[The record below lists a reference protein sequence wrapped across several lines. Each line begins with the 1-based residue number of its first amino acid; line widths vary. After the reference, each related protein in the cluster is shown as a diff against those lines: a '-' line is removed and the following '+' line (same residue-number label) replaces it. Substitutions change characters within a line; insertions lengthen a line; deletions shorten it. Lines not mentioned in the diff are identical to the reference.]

1 MVDLRTLPAPQ
12 VIEPLDFEAILARKK
27 ASFQSLWQAIRQA
40 NPQID
45 LPDYDVL
52 ILETD
57 PVTILLEQSAY
68 DELLLRSRINEAAKA
83 NLIAFSIKDD
93 LVHLAADHGLEKLPG
108 ETDEKLRER
117 IVLADQGQS
126 CAGPAE
132 WYKLKAR
139 SVSADVRDVAVYR
152 PGSGP
157 ALELAILSFSN
168 GGVAP
173 DALIA
178 QVAAVVTADD
188 VRGDNDIVTVV
199 RAVEETVPVTADM
212 WLLPDT
218 PLSVLDGLPA
228 VVAKAWDQ
236 EGGIGFDL
244 LRDWIKA
251 RLMVGGI
258 YKAVVT
264 SPAVDK
270 IAGDSRAYALGPVIL
285 NFKGRMR

>member
-1 MVDLRTLPAPQ
+1 MIDLRTLPAPQ

-27 ASFQSLWQAIRQA
+27 ASFQALWQVVRQE
-40 NPQID
+40 NPQLD
-45 LPDYDVL
+45 LPDYDVSM
-52 ILETD
+52 LESD
-57 PVTILLEQSAY
+57 PAMILLEQSAY
-68 DELLLRSRINEAAKA
+68 DEMLLRDRINEAAKA
-83 NLIAFSIKDD
+83 NLLAFSIKAD
-93 LVHLAADHGLEKLPG
+93 LVHLAADHGLEKLTG
-108 ETDEKLRER
+108 ETDDQLRGR

-139 SVSADVRDVAVYR
+139 SVSVDVRDVAIYR
-152 PGSGP
+152 PGPGP
-157 ALELAILSFSN
+157 VLELAILSFSN

-178 QVAAVVTADD
+178 QVSAVVTADD

-228 VVAKAWDQ
+228 VVAAAWVR

-251 RLMVGGI
+251 RLMVSGI
-258 YKAVVT
+258 YTAVVT

-270 IAGDSRAYALGPVIL
+270 IAGDTRAYALGPVIL